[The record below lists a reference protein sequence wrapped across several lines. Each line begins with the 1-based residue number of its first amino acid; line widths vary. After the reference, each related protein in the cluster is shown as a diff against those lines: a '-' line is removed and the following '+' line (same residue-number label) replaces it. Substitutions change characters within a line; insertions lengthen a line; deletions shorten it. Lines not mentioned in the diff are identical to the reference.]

1 MNAVPTIAPVDP
13 AAPVVAVAVPDVRR
27 AKVADATAVLQG
39 LGLSVILELQ
49 PGADATLQL
58 YVVDQLP
65 ASTTVVNSGS
75 TVTLKVVNV
84 LP

>member
-1 MNAVPTIAPVDP
+1 
-13 AAPVVAVAVPDVRR
+13 VV
-27 AKVADATAVLQG
+27 
-39 LGLSVILELQ
+39 LELQ
-49 PGADATLQL
+49 PGADAKLQL

-65 ASTTVVNSGS
+65 ASTTTVNSGT

>member
-1 MNAVPTIAPVDP
+1 M
-13 AAPVVAVAVPDVRR
+13 PDVRR

-39 LGLSVILELQ
+39 LGLSVVLELQ
-49 PGADATLQL
+49 PGAVSTSQL

-75 TVTLKVVNV
+75 AVTLKVVNV

>member
-1 MNAVPTIAPVDP
+1 
-13 AAPVVAVAVPDVRR
+13 
-27 AKVADATAVLQG
+27 
-39 LGLSVILELQ
+39 LSVILELQ